1 MRFSGPSAAAQV
13 LARIWLASAAAS
25 LLLPPADRLGWWL
38 PIHLALAGA
47 AGSAVAGTL
56 PLFANALAG
65 AHHLPQRWDPLL
77 LITAGA
83 ACIAVGRP
91 LGSAWLLAA
100 GGTVYA
106 AGSLRLTWLVLA
118 ARLVGRNR
126 RHNAALVAY
135 AGAALSLT
143 LGAVLGSLLG
153 AGAVG
158 GLALADVRAAHVTL
172 NTEGFLALTVTG
184 SLLVLVPITL
194 RVRGP
199 AGAGRLA
206 VAGLAAGAALQ
217 AAGHVAGWRPLV
229 VAGAAVVVVGAVDL
243 LRIGV
248 GAATRR
254 PWMPEPAA
262 ALHLLAVPAWLA
274 GVTATVLALSISGA
288 TAWPLPLVAA
298 LTLGVFVQAL
308 LGAWSYLLPVSD
320 PAGSAARRARL
331 ERTRRWAPARAATFN
346 AGVALTVLA
355 AAGWV
360 PGPAGAIGL
369 ATAGASALLTVT
381 LASLPA
387 PAVAEAE

>member
-1 MRFSGPSAAAQV
+1 
-13 LARIWLASAAAS
+13 
-25 LLLPPADRLGWWL
+25 
-38 PIHLALAGA
+38 
-47 AGSAVAGTL
+47 
-56 PLFANALAG
+56 
-65 AHHLPQRWDPLL
+65 
-77 LITAGA
+77 
-83 ACIAVGRP
+83 
-91 LGSAWLLAA
+91 
-100 GGTVYA
+100 
-106 AGSLRLTWLVLA
+106 
-118 ARLVGRNR
+118 
-126 RHNAALVAY
+126 
-135 AGAALSLT
+135 
-143 LGAVLGSLLG
+143 
-153 AGAVG
+153 
-158 GLALADVRAAHVTL
+158 
-172 NTEGFLALTVTG
+172 
-184 SLLVLVPITL
+184 
-194 RVRGP
+194 
-199 AGAGRLA
+199 
-206 VAGLAAGAALQ
+206 
-217 AAGHVAGWRPLV
+217 
-229 VAGAAVVVVGAVDL
+229 
-243 LRIGV
+243 
-248 GAATRR
+248 
-254 PWMPEPAA
+254 MPEPAA